1 MDIVLP
7 KDRKTVREVLPEV
20 DYNAFQ
26 YAYPGTEVE
35 LYLPKWST
43 DYSSEKDIPNVL
55 KSLGLT
61 LPFDRYQAD
70 FSGICKESIFID
82 TILQKVRID
91 VTEKG
96 TEFAA
101 VTVVGFYYTSATPV
115 TPKKVVLDLNRPFA
129 YFIREKSSNT
139 LLLAGTLSK

>member
-7 KDRKTVREVLPEV
+7 KEGKSVRDVLPEV
-20 DYNAFQ
+20 EYDAFQ

-43 DYSSEKDIPNVL
+43 DFSTEDSLIPIL
-55 KSLGLT
+55 RSMEMT
-61 LPFDRYQAD
+61 LPFSDAAD
-70 FSGICKESIFID
+70 FSGMADEALLIGS
-82 TILQKVRID
+82 ILQKVRID
-91 VTEKG
+91 VSEKG

-101 VTVVGFYYTSATPV
+101 VTVIDFVNSSLPV
-115 TPKKVVLDLNRPFA
+115 TPKQVILDLNRPFA

-139 LLLAGTLSK
+139 LLLAGTLAN